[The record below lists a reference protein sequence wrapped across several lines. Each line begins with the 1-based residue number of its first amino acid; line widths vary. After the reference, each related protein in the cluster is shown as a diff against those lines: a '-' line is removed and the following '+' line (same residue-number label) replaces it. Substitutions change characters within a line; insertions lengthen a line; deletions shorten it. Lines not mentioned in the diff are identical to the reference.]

1 MNSYQIIY
9 NQKIFIMKIL
19 RNAMIAGF
27 ITGLLACSGTNDTS
41 DAYGNFEAVE
51 MIISAET
58 AGVIQEFK
66 LEEGQTIHE
75 GQILGWV
82 DTTQMD
88 LRRKQI
94 VAQRN
99 AVLTR
104 FDNVKA
110 EIAVQEQQKK
120 NLLVEKNRLENLLED
135 GAATQKQMDDL
146 TANLDLLD
154 TRIRAV
160 RTQLNNVHAELEV
173 INRQIEQAEDQI
185 RRAYLLCP
193 QTGTVL
199 EKYVDVFEMVGPG
212 KALYKLADLSNMI
225 LRVYISGSQLS
236 QIKIGQKMSVLIDKN
251 DKENFTLEGKI
262 IWISPEAEFT
272 PKIIQTK
279 EERVKLVYA
288 VKVQVNNDG
297 RLKIGMPG
305 EVKF

>member
-1 MNSYQIIY
+1 
-9 NQKIFIMKIL
+9 MKIL
-19 RNAMIAGF
+19 QNAMITGF
-27 ITGLLACSGTNDTS
+27 IAGLLACSGTNDTS

-51 MIISAET
+51 IIISAET

-66 LEEGQTIHE
+66 LEEGQTIRE

-82 DTTQMD
+82 DTIQMD
-88 LRRKQI
+88 LRREQI
-94 VAQRN
+94 VAQRK

-104 FDNVKA
+104 FDNIKA

-120 NLLVEKNRLENLLED
+120 NFLVEKTRLQNLLED

-160 RTQLNNVHAELEV
+160 RTQLNNVYADLEV
-173 INRQIEQAEDQI
+173 INRQIKQVEDQI

-193 QTGTVL
+193 QTGTAL
-199 EKYVDVFEMVGPG
+199 EKYVEVFEMVGPG

-251 DKENFTLEGKI
+251 DKEDFTLEGKI

-279 EERVKLVYA
+279 EERVKFVYA
-288 VKVQVNNDG
+288 VKVQVKNDG